1 MDNINRKNNSPN
13 ALNALLEREFPV
25 EENLIYLNHA
35 AVAPW
40 PRRTAE
46 AVKSFANECTT
57 QGSRNFNDWLEVES
71 RLRQTVADMI
81 HAPSADDIGFVKN
94 TSEGLS
100 MVACGFPWT
109 QGDNVVISDE
119 EFPSNRIVWQSLAD
133 KGVEVRQVSLKSN
146 ETPESALLAA
156 TDNRT
161 RMIAISAVQYA
172 SGLRMDL
179 ETLGT
184 ACRDN
189 NIAFCVDAI
198 QALGAIRQDVE
209 VMHIDF
215 LVADAH
221 KWMLGPE
228 GIGVFYCSSAWR
240 AKLKLHEF
248 GWHMVEQHFDFSQL
262 DWQPSASARRFEC
275 GSNNML
281 GIQALS
287 ASLSLLNDIGMDEV
301 ERRVVANAGTLIK
314 AIEGHP
320 ALELLS
326 DPSPG
331 RIAGIVTFRHI
342 EQKAEAV
349 HEKLSS
355 ANVLCALRGGGVRFS
370 PHCYANKEKL
380 LRAVEIAGNRN
391 PG

>member
-1 MDNINRKNNSPN
+1 MDNISRKKDS
-13 ALNALLEREFPV
+13 LEALLEQEFPV

-40 PRRTAE
+40 PHRTAE
-46 AVKSFANECTT
+46 AVKRFADECIT
-57 QGSRNFNDWLEVES
+57 QGSLNFNDWLEVES

-81 HAPSADDIGFVKN
+81 HAPGADDIGFVKN

-100 MVACGFPWT
+100 IVAYGFPWIH
-109 QGDNVVISDE
+109 GDNVVISDE
-119 EFPSNRIVWQSLAD
+119 EFPSNRIVWQSLAN
-133 KGVEVRQVSLKSN
+133 KGVEVRQVSLKSD

-156 TDNRT
+156 TDSRT

-179 ETLGT
+179 ETLGKG
-184 ACRDN
+184 CKDN
-189 NIAFCVDAI
+189 NIALCVDAI
-198 QALGAIRQDVE
+198 QALGAIRQDIE

-228 GIGVFYCSSAWR
+228 GIGVFYCAPTWR
-240 AKLKLHEF
+240 DKLKLHEF
-248 GWHMVEQHFDFSQL
+248 GWHMVEQHFDFDQL
-262 DWQPSASARRFEC
+262 DWQPAASARRFEC

-314 AIEGHP
+314 AIQDHP

-326 DPSPG
+326 DPFPG

-342 EQKAEAV
+342 EQKAEVV

-355 ANVLCALRGGGVRFS
+355 ANVLCALRGGGIRFS
-370 PHCYANKEKL
+370 PHCYAKKEKL